1 MLGKKSKGKDQYF
14 LEKYSLHFWV
24 KVVRSGIMPRSLS
37 FKDHSSHQ
45 NSQVSIYA
53 SPDKWSQTH
62 YALEASLKLLDFY
75 ENYFDIHYPLP
86 KLGRFKF

>member
-1 MLGKKSKGKDQYF
+1 
-14 LEKYSLHFWV
+14 
-24 KVVRSGIMPRSLS
+24 MPRSC
-37 FKDHSSHQ
+37 HSKIILLI
-45 NSQVSIYA
+45 NISQVSIYA